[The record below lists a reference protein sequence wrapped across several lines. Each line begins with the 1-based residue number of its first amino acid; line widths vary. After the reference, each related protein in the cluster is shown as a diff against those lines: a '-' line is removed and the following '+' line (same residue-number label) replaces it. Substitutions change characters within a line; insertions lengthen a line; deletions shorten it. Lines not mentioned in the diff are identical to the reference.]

1 MIVKCSNCKT
11 LFTLDDTLVKT
22 TGSKVRCSVC
32 KNIFVIYP
40 EGLGKDEKKQEEK
53 KVPNNTKKE
62 KKVSTRDIK
71 INYLDSEDEND
82 EIEDTQNIE
91 EDIDQ
96 SNEENIEDENI
107 EDEEIENEE
116 VEDDIEDEEIENE
129 EVEDDREDEEVE
141 NEETEDDNI
150 EEKTDNE
157 NIDDEIE
164 EETDNDEIEEETDD
178 DNIDDEIEKETDDDE
193 IEEETDDDNIEEDI
207 EEEIDDDDIEKE
219 NKKIKDIYNE
229 EKFEDEENFIE
240 KEEDIEKDS
249 NFEDDISDNPLDSIE
264 KKLKSKKKKPFMAI
278 FFTAIMVLIN
288 TLIIYY
294 LHTSLINS
302 GKKRTNIIEDIKLSE
317 NSNLLVDK
325 NATIGNK
332 IKTDLRKL
340 LGKQENFP
348 YILPIPSTI
357 NSIQIINKKIGYIKI
372 VTGEI
377 VNKSETTYNA
387 IKIEGILSTK
397 ENTKVRE
404 EETICGNLLSQE
416 ELRNFSIDEFKKRLQ
431 DDKSNEAIEPLKPGD
446 RRRFFIV
453 FFNLPNKLTTY
464 HISVKS
470 GRALK

>member
-91 EDIDQ
+91 EDIEQTD
-96 SNEENIEDENI
+96 EDENI
-107 EDEEIENEE
+107 EDEEIEN
-116 VEDDIEDEEIENE
+116 DIEDEEIENE
-129 EVEDDREDEEVE
+129 ETEDDIEDKEIE

-150 EEKTDNE
+150 EEETDNE

-164 EETDNDEIEEETDD
+164 EEIDNDDIEEKTD
-178 DNIDDEIEKETDDDE
+178 
-193 IEEETDDDNIEEDI
+193 EEETDDDNIENDI
-207 EEEIDDDDIEKE
+207 DEEIDDEDIEKE

-240 KEEDIEKDS
+240 KEEEDIEKDS
-249 NFEDDISDNPLDSIE
+249 NFEDDILDDSPDSIE

-372 VTGEI
+372 VTGEV